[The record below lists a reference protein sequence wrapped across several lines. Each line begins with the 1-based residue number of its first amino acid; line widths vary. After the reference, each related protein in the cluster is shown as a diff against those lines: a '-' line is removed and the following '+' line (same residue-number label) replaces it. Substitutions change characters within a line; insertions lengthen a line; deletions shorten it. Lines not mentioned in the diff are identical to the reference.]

1 MNVTIISKRNM
12 ATHNNTLYIYY
23 TTSTL
28 DIDRKKDF
36 LKIVS
41 GKKRKN
47 ILVSNLYKI
56 SQGYVKKM
64 RILK

>member
-28 DIDRKKDF
+28 DIDRKTDF